1 MARHIFIVGR
11 SHRPLY
17 DVLIKRFESDENVTV
32 VLDRRV
38 SARRVRAVAVAPE
51 QERRQLTDRRSRPS
65 IDEELKWRSHAI
77 VTLPS

>member
-17 DVLIKRFESDENVTV
+17 DVLVKRFENDGNVTV

-38 SARRVRAVAVAPE
+38 SDRRVRSDAVPPE
-51 QERRQLTDRRSRPS
+51 HERRHVADRRSRPS

-77 VTLPS
+77 VTLPN

>member
-38 SARRVRAVAVAPE
+38 SARRVLAVDVAPE
-51 QERRQLTDRRSRPS
+51 QERRQLADRRSRPS

-77 VTLPS
+77 VTLPN

>member
-17 DVLIKRFESDENVTV
+17 DVLIKRFENDQNVTV

-38 SARRVRAVAVAPE
+38 SARRVRTVAPAPE
-51 QERRQLTDRRSRPS
+51 QERRHLADRRSRPS
-65 IDEELKWRSHAI
+65 IDDELKWRSHAI
-77 VTLPS
+77 VTLPN